1 MRFVCLAACVCL
13 GAWGPPTVWSA
24 PPDREPVVDQQQ
36 QLVEEQVTDDQRRKT
51 VEEFVSKY
59 DSLKNNFGDISGL
72 RNAQRIATDQ
82 FSHLNR
88 SRDAR
93 AAKFWELMDI
103 TVPLQQP
110 LADSQRAELESF
122 IKVFGKS
129 SLGWDANKLLDEH
142 KKLVQASLAKE
153 LLAKLQLQSIS
164 DLLSDLQLKGLH
176 EIETTFSTTDSATVA
191 KRYLG
196 AHFNRQFRE
205 EVGNA
210 GLLAPENAEQ
220 LASDRLI
227 EVGRLYATRSDASLL
242 LMKALAEIV
251 EDYPGTLA
259 GRQANAQVAEEAV
272 QLASDRLTEL
282 WRRYGNRRDIS
293 RLQEALAKSVKDNPG
308 TLAGRQANAQ
318 LAEVQQQLSA
328 EAEQRLTE
336 VGRLYGN
343 GRAPSRLREAL
354 AEIVENYPDTQ
365 AGQTAKAQLAEVQ
378 KLLAAEA
385 EQARAIRSYWDVVY
399 PSRIKK

>member
-1 MRFVCLAACVCL
+1 MRFVCFATCVCL
-13 GAWGPPTVWSA
+13 GASSPLAVWSA
-24 PPDREPVVDQQQ
+24 PPDRPPVLDQQQ
-36 QLVEEQVTDDQRRKT
+36 QLVQDQVTDDQRRKT

-59 DSLKNNFGDISGL
+59 ESLNKNFGDISGL

-82 FSHLNR
+82 YSHLNR

-110 LADSQRAELESF
+110 LADSQRAELDTF
-122 IKVFGKS
+122 IKAFEKS
-129 SLGWDANKLLDEH
+129 LHGPDASKLLDEH
-142 KKLVQASLAKE
+142 NKLVQASLAKE

-164 DLLSDLQLKGLH
+164 DLLSESQLKGLL
-176 EIETTFSTTDSATVA
+176 EIKTTFSTTDSATVA
-191 KRYLG
+191 KRYLA
-196 AHFNRQFRE
+196 AHSNRQFRE

-227 EVGRLYATRSDASLL
+227 EVGQLYASRSDALL
-242 LMKALAEIV
+242 LLKALAEIV

-259 GRQANAQVAEEAV
+259 GRQANVQFAEEAE
-272 QLASDRLTEL
+272 QLAIDRLNEL
-282 WRRYGNRRDIS
+282 GRLYGDRRDTS
-293 RLQEALAKSVKDNPG
+293 RLRSALAKFVKDYPR
-308 TLAGRQANAQ
+308 TLASRQANAQ
-318 LAEVQQQLSA
+318 LAEVQQQLPA

-343 GRAPSRLREAL
+343 GRAPARLGEAL

-365 AGQTAKAQLAEVQ
+365 AGQAAKAQLAEVQ

-385 EQARAIRSYWDVVY
+385 EQARSIRSYWDAVY